1 MLVLEFKDGVN
12 CTDYTRKTPLHLAC
26 AKGHLD
32 VSRVFTAKFNFTD
45 STGRTPLH
53 LACAE
58 WHLDVTKV
66 LVSEFKAEVN
76 HCLTVMAVA
85 RALASI
91 MIS

>member
-45 STGRTPLH
+45 STHCIWL
-53 LACAE
+53 
-58 WHLDVTKV
+58 V
-66 LVSEFKAEVN
+66 LN
-76 HCLTVMAVA
+76 G
-85 RALASI
+85 I
-91 MIS
+91 